1 MNEKEFNIKSRS
13 ETFRIIRIEPTEML
27 ALSMVVDLDDYRKS
41 EVLFTFALEHMQVKM
56 GEVWNPV
63 KVKDKHIYMPMG
75 LENDI
80 KALQE
85 LGKYFLDEV
94 LAKAF

>member
-1 MNEKEFNIKSRS
+1 MNEKEFNITSRS
-13 ETFRIIRIEPTEML
+13 EKFKITKIQPTEIL
-27 ALSMVVDLDDYRKS
+27 ALSMVVDLDDYTKS
-41 EVLFTFALEHMQVKM
+41 ETLFKFALEHMEVQM

-63 KVKDKHIYMPMG
+63 KVKGKHIYMPMG
-75 LENDI
+75 IENDV

-94 LAKAF
+94 LSKAF